1 MRIAVLSPIHWR
13 TPPKRYG
20 PWEWVASLLTE
31 ELVRRGHDV
40 TLFAT
45 GDSQTSARL
54 RWVCPVPFFEPEGKQ
69 LEKKLYEYLH
79 SALPFEAADEF
90 DVIHNHYNVYPLV
103 FSPFVR
109 TPVVTTMEGFSSQG
123 VADIMRRYAQTAF
136 VSISLADRQ
145 HAPDAHWVANV
156 YHGIPVEA
164 YPFGDAPK
172 GYLCFVGRVHPDKGV
187 HTAIE
192 VADATGIPLKIAGL
206 IADPHYFETEIQPR
220 LRPGKIEYLGELED
234 AEKKTL
240 LRDALAL
247 LHLNAYPEGFG
258 LAPVEAMACGT
269 PVIGM
274 NRGSVAEVVAHGE
287 TGFVVSTAAEAIQ
300 AVAQASSISRRA
312 CRERVEKHFTVS
324 RMVDQ
329 YEKVY
334 EEVVQEPRRR

>member
-13 TPPKRYG
+13 TPPRRYG
-20 PWEWVASLLTE
+20 PWEWVASLITE

-45 GDSQTSARL
+45 GDSQTAARL
-54 RWVCPVPFFEPEGKQ
+54 RSVCPLPILAPEGQ
-69 LEKKLYEYLH
+69 HLEAKMYEYLH
-79 SALPFEAADEF
+79 SALPFESADEF

-109 TPVVTTMEGFSSQG
+109 TPVVTTVEGFSSGG

-136 VSISLADRQ
+136 VSISLADRR

-172 GYLCFVGRVHPDKGV
+172 EYLCFVGRIHPDKGV
-187 HTAIE
+187 HEAMD
-192 VADATGIPLKIAGL
+192 VAEAAGIPLKIAGL
-206 IADPHYFETEIQPR
+206 VADDHYFKTEIQPR
-220 LRPGKIEYLGELED
+220 LRPGRIDYLGELED
-234 AEKKTL
+234 AKKKAL
-240 LRDALAL
+240 LRDALAF

-274 NRGSVAEVVAHGE
+274 DRGSMSEVVAHGE

-300 AVAQASSISRRA
+300 AVAQVRSLNRRA
-312 CRERVEKHFTVS
+312 CRERVERHFTVS

-329 YEKVY
+329 YEDVY
-334 EEVVQEPRRR
+334 AQVVQKH